1 MKNNFISSQGRS
13 LHSLLS
19 SSVWPN
25 LMTRVAR
32 RRRRRRRPN
41 KIRRRLEFR
50 LARLEGFRPT
60 EITTSKRSEFFPIR
74 HFWPAFI
81 TRAAVAA
88 FSLSVLLLIFWST
101 SPFGEDRRD
110 PIAKYIDPEENTM
123 STDVLLFIQPTS
135 FIDTDYSTKIL
146 LFDPSKR
153 NAGDNNTRPV
163 HNKGSG
169 NIKQRRQGRCCWVA
183 AAAAADI
190 GRSFSRLCYL
200 SRRQFRSSGLGS
212 RPTKASV

>member
-25 LMTRVAR
+25 LMTRVA
-32 RRRRRRRPN
+32 RRRRPN

-123 STDVLLFIQPTS
+123 STDLLLFIRPTS
-135 FIDTDYSTKIL
+135 FIGTDYSTKIL

-169 NIKQRRQGRCCWVA
+169 NIKQRQQARCCSVA
-183 AAAAADI
+183 EAGAAADI
-190 GRSFSRLCYL
+190 GRSRGFAIYL
-200 SRRQFRSSGLGS
+200 VGNLETLGPS
-212 RPTKASV
+212 HRTVCVKLG